1 MHVYPEN
8 ALTQLEFDKV
18 AAILLNYCQTPI
30 GKELVQEMRI
40 HTHLKYI
47 QTALSQTQEYKF
59 IKSANQYFPSDFVLD
74 IRRDLKL
81 LGIPGAQL
89 TGEQWLIVRRLT
101 DHMHQVFRW
110 FDAERQAAFSNLHEV
125 ISTSY
130 YEKQIIDSIDI
141 VIDER
146 GTVKDNASEDL
157 AKIRH
162 QLFKRRQDLRRI
174 FDKVI
179 SRLAKSG
186 YTADIDESFS
196 NGRRVVAVFSEYK
209 RQVKGFFHGESDS
222 RKTAFIE
229 PEETIELNNEIYEL
243 EQDELKEVQK
253 ILRQLTAQLSPY
265 SSLLLTYAHI
275 VGHFDFIRA
284 KALLAIDMNGN
295 MPQLQNTACTNLINA
310 YHPLL
315 FMYNKVSG
323 KKTFPVNL
331 QLDDDTRILI
341 ISGPNAG
348 GKTVSMKTLGLNQV
362 MVQSGLLVPVS
373 ELSQMGIY
381 KQLFIQLGDTQN
393 LAFELSTYSSHLMH
407 MKHFI
412 ENANGKTLFF
422 IDELGSGSDPH
433 LGGAFA
439 EVILE
444 ELSHKHAQG
453 IVTTHYLN
461 LKVMANH
468 NKGIVNGAMQFD
480 EVKLEPLY
488 QLVIGKPGS
497 SYTFAIAE
505 RIGLPKHLINRARKL
520 VDTHHFELDK
530 LLNRTEQDLQLV
542 QQERRDLHKKQKE
555 NDTLQL
561 ELKKVL
567 EKEKHLQQVN
577 LLKEQNRVAEE
588 KFTYLKEMERN
599 LKQIA
604 LDWKKSEKKEDVMK
618 NLYNLLFNKNDK
630 IVINKLAKKVDKQY
644 KESSDPILIGSMVKL
659 KKNYQVGE
667 VIGFKGKRAIVKVGQ
682 LPMNIDIEDLLVVQ
696 KIDLE
701 ETKEVD
707 KLRKVNISEIGIKIK
722 KINEKGKS
730 SRKN

>member
-1 MHVYPEN
+1 M
-8 ALTQLEFDKV
+8 
-18 AAILLNYCQTPI
+18 
-30 GKELVQEMRI
+30 
-40 HTHLKYI
+40 
-47 QTALSQTQEYKF
+47 
-59 IKSANQYFPSDFVLD
+59 
-74 IRRDLKL
+74 
-81 LGIPGAQL
+81 
-89 TGEQWLIVRRLT
+89 
-101 DHMHQVFRW
+101 
-110 FDAERQAAFSNLHEV
+110 
-125 ISTSY
+125 
-130 YEKQIIDSIDI
+130 
-141 VIDER
+141 
-146 GTVKDNASEDL
+146 KDNASEDL

-162 QLFKRRQDLRRI
+162 QLFKKRQELRRI
-174 FDKVI
+174 FEKVVQ
-179 SRLAKSG
+179 RLAKSG

-209 RQVKGFFHGESDS
+209 RQVKGFLHGESDS

-229 PEETIELNNEIYEL
+229 PEETIELNNELYGL

-253 ILRQLTAQLSPY
+253 ILRALTAQLAPY
-265 SSLLLTYAHI
+265 SSLLLSYAQI
-275 VGHFDFIRA
+275 IGSFDFIRA
-284 KALLAIDMNGN
+284 KALLAIDMNAN
-295 MPQLQNTACTNLINA
+295 RPMVHNKAITHLIEA

-315 FMYNKVSG
+315 YIYNKTSG
-323 KKTFPVNL
+323 KKTIPVNL
-331 QLDDDTRILI
+331 ELDDEARILI

-362 MVQSGLLVPVS
+362 MLQSGLLVPMS
-373 ELSQMGIY
+373 ATSQMGIY

-393 LAFELSTYSSHLMH
+393 LAFELSTYSSHLLH

-444 ELSHKHAQG
+444 ELSHRHAQG

-468 NKGIVNGAMQFD
+468 NKGIINGAMQFD

-520 VDTHHFELDK
+520 VDSHHFELDN

-542 QQERRDLHKKQKE
+542 QQERKDLHKKQKE
-555 NDTLQL
+555 NEQLQT

-567 EKEKHLQQVN
+567 DKEKHVQQIE

-588 KFTYLKEMERN
+588 KFAYLKDMERKI
-599 LKQIA
+599 KQIA
-604 LDWKKSEKKEDVMK
+604 LDWKKSEKKEEVMK
-618 NLYNLLFNKNDK
+618 NLYNLLFKTNDN
-630 IVINKLAKKVDKQY
+630 IVINRLAKKVDKNY
-644 KESSDPILIGSMVKL
+644 KELAVPIVLGSMVKL

-682 LPMNIDIEDLLVVQ
+682 LPMNIDLEDLMVVE
-696 KIDLE
+696 KIDE
-701 ETKEVD
+701 P
-707 KLRKVNISEIGIKIK
+707 K
-722 KINEKGKS
+722 KK
-730 SRKN
+730 

>member
-1 MHVYPEN
+1 MQVYPEN
-8 ALTQLEFDKV
+8 ALSQLEFDKITT
-18 AAILLNYCQTPI
+18 ILLNYCQTPI
-30 GKELVQEMRI
+30 GKELVESMRI
-40 HTHLKYI
+40 HTHQKYI

-59 IKSANQYFPSDFVLD
+59 IRSANEYFPSDFVVD
-74 IRRDLKL
+74 IRKDLKL

-89 TGEQWLIVRRLT
+89 VGEQWLLVRKLAE
-101 DHMHQVFRW
+101 HMHQVFRW
-110 FDAERQAAFSNLHEV
+110 FDAERKQAYNNLFLILEGA
-125 ISTSY
+125 Y
-130 YEKQIIDSIDI
+130 YEKQIIDSIDAI
-141 VIDER
+141 IDER
-146 GTVKDNASEDL
+146 GNVKDNASEDL
-157 AKIRH
+157 AKIRS
-162 QLFKRRQDLRRI
+162 QLFKTRQTLRRI
-174 FDKVI
+174 FEKVVAK
-179 SRLAKSG
+179 LAKSG

-243 EQDELKEVQK
+243 EQEEQREVQR
-253 ILRQLTAQLSPY
+253 ILRMLTSELAPY
-265 SSLLLTYAHI
+265 SSLLLSYASI
-275 VGHFDFIRA
+275 VGQYDFIRA

-295 MPQLQNTACTNLINA
+295 MPQLHNKASAHLINA

-315 FMYNKVSG
+315 FLYNKVSG
-323 KKTFPVNL
+323 KKTIPVNL
-331 QLDDDTRILI
+331 ALDDDARILI

-362 MVQSGLLVPVS
+362 MMQSGLLVPMS
-373 ELSQMGIY
+373 ELSEMGIY
-381 KQLFIQLGDTQN
+381 KQLYIQLGDTQN

-407 MKHFI
+407 MKYFI

-542 QQERRDLHKKQKE
+542 QQERKELHKKLKE
-555 NDTLQL
+555 NDSLKVSLQQIL
-561 ELKKVL
+561 D
-567 EKEKHLQQVN
+567 KEKHHQQIS

-588 KFTYLKEMERN
+588 KFAYNKDMDRK

-604 LDWKKSEKKEDVMK
+604 LDWKKSEKKEEVMK
-618 NLYNLLFNKNDK
+618 NLYNLLFKKNDA
-630 IVINKLAKKVDKQY
+630 IVINKLAKKVDKNF
-644 KESSDPILIGSMVKL
+644 KESSAPILVGSMVKL

-667 VIGFKGKRAIVKVGQ
+667 VMELKGKRAIVKVGQ
-682 LPMNIDIEDLLVVQ
+682 LPMNIDLKDLMVVEKIEV
-696 KIDLE
+696 IE
-701 ETKEVD
+701 EKP
-707 KLRKVNISEIGIKIK
+707 KPK
-722 KINEKGKS
+722 NEKILPK
-730 SRKN
+730 RKK

>member
-1 MHVYPEN
+1 MRVYPEN
-8 ALTQLEFDKV
+8 ALIQLEFDKITT
-18 AAILLNYCQTPI
+18 ILLDHCQTSI
-30 GKELVQEMRI
+30 GKEIVQDIRI

-47 QTALSQTQEYKF
+47 QSSLRQTAEYKY
-59 IKSANQYFPSDFVLD
+59 IKLANQYFPSDFVLD
-74 IRRDLKL
+74 IRREVKL

-89 TGEQWLIVRRLT
+89 TGEQWLLVRRLS
-101 DHMHQVFRW
+101 DHMGQVYRW
-110 FDAERQAAFSNLHEV
+110 FDGERKIAYSNLYEV
-125 ISTSY
+125 VSQHY
-130 YEKQIIDSIDI
+130 YEKAIIDSIDEI
-141 VIDER
+141 IDEL
-146 GTVKDNASEDL
+146 GNVKDKASDDL
-157 AKIRH
+157 AKIRM
-162 QLFKRRQDLRRI
+162 QLFKKRLELRRI
-174 FDKVI
+174 FEKVVH
-179 SRLAKSG
+179 RLAKAG

-209 RQVKGFFHGESDS
+209 RQVKGFLHGESDS

-229 PEETIELNNEIYEL
+229 PEETIELNNDLYSL
-243 EQDELKEVQK
+243 EQEEQKEVQR
-253 ILRQLTAQLSPY
+253 ILRQLTSTLAPY
-265 SSLLLTYAHI
+265 SSLLLQYLQMI
-275 VGHFDFIRA
+275 GIYDFIRA
-284 KALLAIDMNGN
+284 KAVLAVDMNAN
-295 MPQLQNTACTNLINA
+295 MPVVQNTAITHLIDA

-315 FMYNKVSG
+315 YLYNKAAG
-323 KKTFPVNL
+323 KTTIPVNL
-331 QLDDDTRILI
+331 QLDDDARILI

-348 GKTVSMKTLGLNQV
+348 GKTVSMKTLGLNQI
-362 MVQSGLLVPVS
+362 MLQCGLLVPVHPDS
-373 ELSQMGIY
+373 TMGIY

-444 ELSHKHAQG
+444 ELANRHAQG

-488 QLVIGKPGS
+488 KLVIGKPGS

-505 RIGLPKHLINRARKL
+505 RIGLPKNLINRARKL

-542 QQERRDLHKKQKE
+542 QKERRELHKKQKE
-555 NDTLQL
+555 NEQLQA
-561 ELKKVL
+561 ELKRVL
-567 EKEKHLQQVN
+567 DKEKHIQQVE
-577 LLKEQNRVAEE
+577 LLREQNKVAEE
-588 KFTYLKEMERN
+588 KFVYFKDMERKI
-599 LKQIA
+599 KQIA
-604 LDWKKSEKKEDVMK
+604 LDWKKSDKKEEVMK
-618 NLYNLLFNKNDK
+618 NLYHLLFKKNDA
-630 IVINKLAKKVDKQY
+630 IVINKLAKKVDKHY
-644 KESSDPILIGSMVKL
+644 KESAEPIEIGATVKL

-682 LPMNIDIEDLLVVQ
+682 LPMNIDIEDLMVVQ
-696 KIDLE
+696 KIE
-701 ETKEVD
+701 EAIKTIKTK
-707 KLRKVNISEIGIKIK
+707 
-722 KINEKGKS
+722 
-730 SRKN
+730 

>member
-1 MHVYPEN
+1 MKLYPEN
-8 ALTQLEFDKV
+8 ALVQLEFDKIIT
-18 AAILLNYCQTPI
+18 ILLNYCQTNM
-30 GKELVQEMRI
+30 GKEWVEDMRI

-47 QTALSQTQEYKF
+47 QTALSQTQEYKY
-59 IKSANQYFPSDFVLD
+59 IKLANQYFPSDFVLD
-74 IRRDLKL
+74 IRKDVHL

-89 TGEQWLIVRRLT
+89 TGEQWLLIRRLMV
-101 DHMHQVFRW
+101 HMEQVFKW
-110 FDAERQAAFSNLHEV
+110 FDEERRSAYPNLCLILHD
-125 ISTSY
+125 TY
-130 YEKQIIDSIDI
+130 FEKYIIEAMDVIIDD
-141 VIDER
+141 R
-146 GTVKDNASEDL
+146 GLVKDNASEDL
-157 AKIRH
+157 AYIRM
-162 QLFKRRQDLRRI
+162 QLYKKRQELRRI
-174 FDKVI
+174 FEKVV

-209 RQVKGFFHGESDS
+209 RQVKGFLHGESDS

-229 PEETIELNNEIYEL
+229 PEETIELNNELYSL
-243 EQDELKEVQK
+243 EQEEEKEVQRV
-253 ILRQLTAQLSPY
+253 LRQLTAQLSPY
-265 SSLLLTYAHI
+265 SSLLKDYLKI
-275 VGHFDFIRA
+275 VGLYDYVKA
-284 KALLAIDMNGN
+284 KSLLAIEMNG
-295 MPQLQNTACTNLINA
+295 QLPEVSNTATSHLIQA

-315 FMYNKVSG
+315 YIYNKTSG
-323 KKTFPVNL
+323 KKTIPVDIE
-331 QLDDDTRILI
+331 LDDESRILI

-362 MVQSGLLVPVS
+362 MLQSGLLVPVHPDS
-373 ELSQMGIY
+373 KMGIY

-393 LAFELSTYSSHLMH
+393 LAFELSTYSSHLKH

-444 ELSHKHAQG
+444 ELSHRHAQG

-505 RIGLPKHLINRARKL
+505 RIGLPKNLINRARKL
-520 VDTHHFELDK
+520 VDSHHFELDK

-542 QQERRDLHKKQKE
+542 QIERKELHKKIKE
-555 NDTLQL
+555 NEVLNMDLQKTLH
-561 ELKKVL
+561 
-567 EKEKHLQQVN
+567 KEKHIQQIN
-577 LLKEQNRVAEE
+577 LLREQNKIAED
-588 KFTYLKEMERN
+588 KYAYLKDMERK
-599 LKQIA
+599 LRQIA
-604 LDWKKSEKKEDVMK
+604 LDWKKADKKEEVMK
-618 NLYNLLFNKNDK
+618 NLYHLLFKKNDA

-644 KESSDPILIGSMVKL
+644 KELSQPIEVGMMVKL

-667 VIGFKGKRAIVKVGQ
+667 VIGFKGKRAIVQIGQ
-682 LPMNIDIEDLLVVQ
+682 LPMNVALADLIAVQ
-696 KIDLE
+696 KLE
-701 ETKEVD
+701 E
-707 KLRKVNISEIGIKIK
+707 K
-722 KINEKGKS
+722 KGQ
-730 SRKN
+730 

>member
-1 MHVYPEN
+1 MLYLDPMRVYPEN
-8 ALTQLEFDKV
+8 ALTQLEFDKITT
-18 AAILLNYCQTPI
+18 ILLNYCQTNM
-30 GKELVQEMRI
+30 GVEQVNEMRI
-40 HTHLKYI
+40 HTHQKYI
-47 QTALSQTQEYKF
+47 EEALRQTEEFKF
-59 IKSANQYFPSDFVLD
+59 IKLANQYFPTDFVLD
-74 IRRDLKL
+74 IRKDLKL

-89 TGEQWLIVRRLT
+89 TGEQWLLVRRLT
-101 DHMHQVFRW
+101 DHLHQVFKW
-110 FDAERQAAFSNLHEV
+110 FDAERKMAYSNLYEV
-125 ISTSY
+125 VKDAY
-130 YEKQIIDSIDI
+130 YEKAIIECIDLIIDD
-141 VIDER
+141 R
-146 GTVKDNASEDL
+146 GNVKDNASEDL

-162 QLFKRRQDLRRI
+162 QLFKKRQELRRI
-174 FDKVI
+174 FEKVVQ
-179 SRLAKSG
+179 RLAKSG

-209 RQVKGFFHGESDS
+209 RQVKGFLHGESDS

-229 PEETIELNNEIYEL
+229 PEETIELNNELYGL

-253 ILRQLTAQLSPY
+253 ILRALTAQLAPY
-265 SSLLLTYAHI
+265 SALLLSYAQI
-275 VGHFDFIRA
+275 IGNFDFIRA
-284 KALLAIDMNGN
+284 KALLAIDMNAN
-295 MPQLQNTACTNLINA
+295 RPMVHNKAITHLIEA

-315 FMYNKVSG
+315 YMYNKTSG
-323 KKTFPVNL
+323 KKTIPVNL
-331 QLDDDTRILI
+331 ELDDEARILI

-362 MVQSGLLVPVS
+362 MLQSGLLVPMS
-373 ELSQMGIY
+373 ATSQMGIY

-393 LAFELSTYSSHLMH
+393 LAFELSTYSSHLLH

-444 ELSHKHAQG
+444 ELSHRHAQG

-468 NKGIVNGAMQFD
+468 NKGIINGAMQFD

-520 VDTHHFELDK
+520 VDSHHFELDK

-542 QQERRDLHKKQKE
+542 QQERKDLHKKLKE
-555 NDTLQL
+555 NDSLKA
-561 ELKKVL
+561 ELDKVL
-567 EKEKHLQQVN
+567 HKEKHIQQIE
-577 LLKEQNRVAEE
+577 LLKEQNRVSEE
-588 KFTYLKEMERN
+588 KFAYLKDMERKI
-599 LKQIA
+599 KQIA
-604 LDWKKSEKKEDVMK
+604 LDWKKSDKKEEVMK
-618 NLYNLLFNKNDK
+618 NLYNLLFKKNDA

-644 KESSDPILIGSMVKL
+644 KEIAIPIVLGAMVKL

-682 LPMNIDIEDLLVVQ
+682 LPMNIDVEDLMVVE
-696 KIDLE
+696 KIE
-701 ETKEVD
+701 EV
-707 KLRKVNISEIGIKIK
+707 K
-722 KINEKGKS
+722 KK
-730 SRKN
+730 

>member
-1 MHVYPEN
+1 MRVYPEN
-8 ALTQLEFDKV
+8 ALTQLEFDKITT
-18 AAILLNYCQTPI
+18 ILLNYCQTNM
-30 GKELVQEMRI
+30 GVEQVNEMRI
-40 HTHLKYI
+40 HTHQKYI
-47 QTALSQTQEYKF
+47 EEALRQTEEYKF
-59 IKSANQYFPSDFVLD
+59 IKLANQYFPTDFVLD
-74 IRRDLKL
+74 IRKDLKL

-89 TGEQWLIVRRLT
+89 TGEQWLLVRRLS
-101 DHMHQVFRW
+101 DHLHQVFKW
-110 FDAERQAAFSNLHEV
+110 FDAERQMAYSNLYEV
-125 ISTSY
+125 VKNSY
-130 YEKQIIDSIDI
+130 YEKAIVEGIDLIIDD
-141 VIDER
+141 R
-146 GTVKDNASEDL
+146 GSVKDNASEDL
-157 AKIRH
+157 AKIRQ
-162 QLFKRRQDLRRI
+162 QLFKKRQELRRI
-174 FDKVI
+174 FEKVVH
-179 SRLAKSG
+179 RLAKSG

-209 RQVKGFFHGESDS
+209 RQVKGFLHGESDS

-229 PEETIELNNEIYEL
+229 PEETIELNNELYGL

-253 ILRQLTAQLSPY
+253 ILRALTAQLAPY
-265 SSLLLTYAHI
+265 SSLLLSYAQI
-275 VGHFDFIRA
+275 VGNFDFIRA
-284 KALLAIDMNGN
+284 KALLAIDMNAN
-295 MPQLQNTACTNLINA
+295 RPMVNNKAITHLIEA

-315 FMYNKVSG
+315 YIYNKTSG
-323 KKTFPVNL
+323 KKTIPLNL
-331 QLDDDTRILI
+331 ELDDEARILI

-362 MVQSGLLVPVS
+362 MLQSGLLVPMS
-373 ELSQMGIY
+373 ATSQMGIY

-393 LAFELSTYSSHLMH
+393 LAFELSTYSSHLLH

-444 ELSHKHAQG
+444 ELSHRHAQG

-468 NKGIVNGAMQFD
+468 NKGIINGAMQFD

-505 RIGLPKHLINRARKL
+505 RIGLPKNLINRARKL
-520 VDTHHFELDK
+520 VDSHHFELDK

-555 NDTLQL
+555 NEVLQS
-561 ELKKVL
+561 ELKKTL
-567 EKEKHLQQVN
+567 DKEKHVQQIE

-588 KFTYLKEMERN
+588 KFAYLKDMERKI
-599 LKQIA
+599 KQIA
-604 LDWKKSEKKEDVMK
+604 LDWKKSDKKEEVMK
-618 NLYNLLFNKNDK
+618 NLYNLLFKKNDK
-630 IVINKLAKKVDKQY
+630 IVINKLAKKVDKHY
-644 KESSDPILIGSMVKL
+644 KELAAPIVLGSMVKL

-682 LPMNIDIEDLLVVQ
+682 LPMNIEVEDLMVVE
-696 KIDLE
+696 KIE
-701 ETKEVD
+701 APD
-707 KLRKVNISEIGIKIK
+707 KK
-722 KINEKGKS
+722 
-730 SRKN
+730 

>member
-1 MHVYPEN
+1 MRVYPEN
-8 ALTQLEFDKV
+8 ALTQLEFDKIT
-18 AAILLNYCQTPI
+18 AILLNYCQTNM
-30 GKELVQEMRI
+30 GVELVNEMRI
-40 HTHLKYI
+40 HTHQKYI
-47 QTALSQTQEYKF
+47 EEALRQTEEFKF
-59 IKSANQYFPSDFVLD
+59 IKLANQYFPTDFVLD
-74 IRRDLKL
+74 IRKDLKL

-89 TGEQWLIVRRLT
+89 TGEQWLLVRRLG
-101 DHMHQVFRW
+101 DHIQQVFKW
-110 FDAERQAAFSNLHEV
+110 FDAERQMAYSNLYEV
-125 ISTSY
+125 VKSSY
-130 YEKQIIDSIDI
+130 YEKAIIECIDSI
-141 VIDER
+141 IDDR
-146 GTVKDNASEDL
+146 GSVKDNASEDL

-162 QLFKRRQDLRRI
+162 QLFKKRQELRRI
-174 FDKVI
+174 FEKVVQ
-179 SRLAKSG
+179 RLAKSG

-209 RQVKGFFHGESDS
+209 RQVKGFLHGESDS

-229 PEETIELNNEIYEL
+229 PEETIELNNELYGL

-253 ILRQLTAQLSPY
+253 ILRALTAQLAPY
-265 SSLLLTYAHI
+265 SSLLLSYAQI
-275 VGHFDFIRA
+275 IGSFDFIRA
-284 KALLAIDMNGN
+284 KALLAIDMNAN
-295 MPQLQNTACTNLINA
+295 RPMVHNKAITHLIEA

-315 FMYNKVSG
+315 YIYNKTSG
-323 KKTFPVNL
+323 KKTIPVNL
-331 QLDDDTRILI
+331 ELDDEARILI

-362 MVQSGLLVPVS
+362 MLQSGLLVPMS
-373 ELSQMGIY
+373 ATSQMGIY

-393 LAFELSTYSSHLMH
+393 LAFELSTYSSHLLH

-444 ELSHKHAQG
+444 ELSHRHAQG

-468 NKGIVNGAMQFD
+468 NKGIINGAMQFD

-520 VDTHHFELDK
+520 VDSHHFELDN

-542 QQERRDLHKKQKE
+542 QQERKDLHKKQKE
-555 NDTLQL
+555 NEQLQT

-567 EKEKHLQQVN
+567 DKEKHVQQIE

-588 KFTYLKEMERN
+588 KFAYLKDMERKI
-599 LKQIA
+599 KQIA
-604 LDWKKSEKKEDVMK
+604 LDWKKSEKKEEVMK
-618 NLYNLLFNKNDK
+618 NLYNLLFKTNDK
-630 IVINKLAKKVDKQY
+630 IVINRLAKKVDKNY
-644 KESSDPILIGSMVKL
+644 KELAVPIVLGSMVKL

-682 LPMNIDIEDLLVVQ
+682 LPMNIDLEDLMVVE
-696 KIDLE
+696 KIDEL
-701 ETKEVD
+701 
-707 KLRKVNISEIGIKIK
+707 K
-722 KINEKGKS
+722 KK
-730 SRKN
+730 

>member
-1 MHVYPEN
+1 MHYLDPMRVYPEN
-8 ALTQLEFDKV
+8 ALTQLEFDKIT
-18 AAILLNYCQTPI
+18 AILLNYCQTNM
-30 GKELVQEMRI
+30 GVEQVNEMRI
-40 HTHLKYI
+40 HTHQTYI
-47 QTALSQTQEYKF
+47 ELALRQTEEFKF
-59 IKSANQYFPSDFVLD
+59 IKLANQYFPTDFVLD
-74 IRRDLKL
+74 IRKDLKL

-89 TGEQWLIVRRLT
+89 TGEQWLLVRKLC
-101 DHMHQVFRW
+101 DHIQQVFKW
-110 FDAERQAAFSNLHEV
+110 FDAERQMAYSNLYEV
-125 ISTSY
+125 VKNAY
-130 YEKQIIDSIDI
+130 YEKAIIECIDLIIDD
-141 VIDER
+141 R
-146 GTVKDNASEDL
+146 GSVKDKASEDL

-162 QLFKRRQDLRRI
+162 QLFKKRQELRRI
-174 FDKVI
+174 FEKVVQ
-179 SRLAKSG
+179 RLAKSG

-209 RQVKGFFHGESDS
+209 RQVKGFLHGESDS

-229 PEETIELNNEIYEL
+229 PEETIELNNELYGL

-253 ILRQLTAQLSPY
+253 ILRALTAQLSPY
-265 SSLLLTYAHI
+265 SSLLLTYTQI
-275 VGHFDFIRA
+275 IGSFDFIRA

-295 MPQLQNTACTNLINA
+295 RPMVHNKAITHLIDA

-315 FMYNKVSG
+315 YIYNKTSG
-323 KKTFPVNL
+323 KKTIPVNL
-331 QLDDDTRILI
+331 ELDDEARILI

-362 MVQSGLLVPVS
+362 MLQSGLLVPMS
-373 ELSQMGIY
+373 ATSQMGIY

-393 LAFELSTYSSHLMH
+393 LAFELSTYSSHLLH

-444 ELSHKHAQG
+444 ELSNRHAQG

-468 NKGIVNGAMQFD
+468 NKGIINGAMQFD

-520 VDTHHFELDK
+520 VDGHHFELDK

-542 QQERRDLHKKQKE
+542 QQERKELHKKLKE
-555 NDTLQL
+555 NDSLKL
-561 ELKKVL
+561 ELDKVL
-567 EKEKHLQQVN
+567 HKEKHIQQIEV
-577 LLKEQNRVAEE
+577 LKEQNRVSEE
-588 KFTYLKEMERN
+588 KFAYLKDMERKI
-599 LKQIA
+599 KQIA
-604 LDWKKSEKKEDVMK
+604 LDWKKSEKKEEVMK
-618 NLYNLLFNKNDK
+618 NLYNLLFKKNDA
-630 IVINKLAKKVDKQY
+630 IVINKLAKKVDKHY
-644 KESSDPILIGSMVKL
+644 KETKQPIVVGAMVKL

-667 VIGFKGKRAIVKVGQ
+667 VIGFKGKRAIVKIGQ
-682 LPMNIDIEDLLVVQ
+682 LPMNIDLDDLMVVEKIE
-696 KIDLE
+696 E
-701 ETKEVD
+701 P
-707 KLRKVNISEIGIKIK
+707 K
-722 KINEKGKS
+722 KK
-730 SRKN
+730 

>member
-1 MHVYPEN
+1 MLVYPEN
-8 ALTQLEFDKV
+8 ALSQLEFDKIKS
-18 AAILLNYCQTPI
+18 ILLNNCQTPI
-30 GKELVQEMRI
+30 GKELAEEMRI
-40 HTHLKYI
+40 HTHQKYI

-59 IKSANQYFPSDFVLD
+59 IKSANQYFPSDFVID
-74 IRRDLKL
+74 TRKDLKL

-89 TGEQWLIVRRLT
+89 TGEQWLLVRKLA

-110 FDAERQAAFSNLHEV
+110 FDAERKASYANLHEV
-125 ISTSY
+125 IKDAY
-130 YEKQIIDSIDI
+130 YEKQIIDSIDAI
-141 VIDER
+141 IDER
-146 GTVKDNASEDL
+146 GAVKDNASEDL
-157 AKIRH
+157 AKIRT
-162 QLFKRRQDLRRI
+162 QLFKTRQTLKRV
-174 FDKVI
+174 FEKVV
-179 SRLAKSG
+179 SKLAKSG

-243 EQDELKEVQK
+243 EQDETREVQR
-253 ILRQLTAQLSPY
+253 ILRALTAELAPY
-265 SSLLLTYAHI
+265 SALLLSYIQI
-275 VGHFDFIRA
+275 VGTYDFIRA

-295 MPQLQNTACTNLINA
+295 MPQLDNKASTHLINA

-315 FMYNKVSG
+315 FLYNKVSG
-323 KKTFPVNL
+323 KKTVPVHL
-331 QLDDDTRILI
+331 ELDDAARILI

-362 MVQSGLLVPVS
+362 MMQSGLLVPMS
-373 ELSQMGIY
+373 ELSTMGIY

-407 MKHFI
+407 MKYFI

-542 QQERRDLHKKQKE
+542 QAERKELIKKIKE
-555 NDTLQL
+555 NDTLKISLQKTL
-561 ELKKVL
+561 D
-567 EKEKHLQQVN
+567 KEKYYQQIN

-588 KFTYLKEMERN
+588 KFTYLKDMERK

-604 LDWKKSEKKEDVMK
+604 LDWKKSDKKEEVMK
-618 NLYNLLFNKNDK
+618 NLYQLLFKKNDA
-630 IVINKLAKKVDKQY
+630 IVINKLAKKVDKNF
-644 KESSDPILIGSMVKL
+644 KETKAPIIVGAMVKL

-667 VIGFKGKRAIVKVGQ
+667 VIEFKGKRAVVKVGQ
-682 LPMNIDIEDLLVVQ
+682 LPMSIDIEDLIVV
-696 KIDLE
+696 E
-701 ETKEVD
+701 ELATTETTQTK
-707 KLRKVNISEIGIKIK
+707 K
-722 KINEKGKS
+722 KN
-730 SRKN
+730 